1 MLKVSYLQSITVI
14 GVIVILLTT
23 IEGIAGSDWK
33 VVTELPTKRVDFATA
48 VVDGKIYL
56 IGGTFLENAQGRRR
70 ENEPGIWRGPFGI
83 STVEVY
89 DPRTNTWERVADM
102 PAPRAN
108 AEAAVVGGKIYVI
121 GGYTGID
128 NRGENLKV
136 LKVVEVYNPQTDT
149 WERKQDMSLPR
160 VRFGTGVVAG
170 RIYAIGGWVHPRDR
184 KPGMPGRIG
193 LVEVYDPDTDTWA
206 KRKSMPTRRTRFG
219 TAVVNDQIY
228 AIGGH
233 GWPQVGN
240 RGGPFLIN
248 IEAYHPKINRWKKQN
263 SMPNLRR
270 SFSTI
275 VVGDDIYLIGG
286 LAWPEEL
293 VGIGKYLGTIDVY
306 SPDKGKWSDISSMPT
321 AKAPFA
327 SAVVDGR
334 IYVFGGSGMEG
345 GDWVDFPVVEVFDTG
360 LRPVSAKGKLSTR
373 WAELKAKHQS
383 QP

>member
-1 MLKVSYLQSITVI
+1 MLKVSDLQSIIVI
-14 GVIVILLTT
+14 GIIVILLTT

-33 VVTELPTKRVDFATA
+33 VVTEIPTKRVDFATA

-56 IGGTFLENAQGRRR
+56 IGGTFFENARGRKH

-102 PAPRAN
+102 PTPRADLGT
-108 AEAAVVGGKIYVI
+108 AVVDGKIYAM

-128 NRGENLKV
+128 NRGENFKV

-160 VRFGTGVVAG
+160 GRFGTGVVAG
-170 RIYAIGGWVHPRDR
+170 RIYAIGGWVHPWDR
-184 KPGMPGRIG
+184 KPGGPGRIG
-193 LVEVYDPDTDTWA
+193 LVEVYDPDTDAWA
-206 KRKSMPTRRTRFG
+206 KRKNMLTRRDGFG

-228 AIGGH
+228 AMGGY

-240 RGGPFLIN
+240 RGGPFLTS
-248 IEAYHPKINRWKKQN
+248 IEAYYPKINRWQKKN
-263 SMPNLRR
+263 DIPNLRL
-270 SFSTI
+270 SFST
-275 VVGDDIYLIGG
+275 VVVADNIYLIGG
-286 LAWPEEL
+286 FVWPLGPVGAAVDLAT
-293 VGIGKYLGTIDVY
+293 VDVY
-306 SPDKGKWSDISSMPT
+306 APVIDRWRTLPPMPM
-321 AKAPFA
+321 AKIPFA
-327 SAVVDGR
+327 AAAVNGK
-334 IYVFGGSGMEG
+334 IYVFGGK
-345 GDWVDFPVVEVFDTG
+345 GDKGKEREFFTTVEVFDTG
-360 LRPVSAKGKLSTR
+360 FRAVTAAGKLPGR